1 MEVLK
6 LHNWQVS
13 IAQAMDIQMKLA
25 DKVSQ
30 IGEGV
35 SPSLVAGV
43 DIGVSRARKLGTAA
57 VVVLSYP
64 DFRLVELSVVTGR
77 LELPYIPG
85 LLSFRE
91 APLLLAA
98 CEKLRMTP
106 DLVLV
111 DGQGM
116 AHPRRLG
123 LACHLGLFLNTPTI
137 GCAKSR
143 LCGSCQEPGS
153 VPGDHAELVDGEEV
167 IGAVVRTRAGVKPV
181 YVSVGHKID
190 LAAAI
195 KWVLNCCRGYRLPE
209 PTRLAHL
216 AAGGN
221 LKAEDSIKAPA
232 QERLCD

>member
-1 MEVLK
+1 LK
-6 LHNWQVS
+6 LHSWQVS
-13 IAQAMDIQMKLA
+13 VAQAMDIQRKLA
-25 DKVSQ
+25 DRVST

-43 DIGVSRARKLGTAA
+43 DMGINKAQKTGTAA

-64 DFRLVELSVVTGR
+64 DLSLVELSVVTER
-77 LELPYIPG
+77 LEFPYVPG

-98 CEKLRMTP
+98 CEKLRMNP
-106 DLVLV
+106 DIIMV

-143 LCGSCQEPGS
+143 LCGRCQEPGNA
-153 VPGDHAELVDGEEV
+153 PGDHSELVDREEV

-190 LAAAI
+190 LADAVN
-195 KWVLNCCRGYRLPE
+195 WVFHCCRGYRLPE

-221 LKAEDSIKAPA
+221 LKVEDRNKAPG
-232 QERLCD
+232 Q

>member
-1 MEVLK
+1 MGINK
-6 LHNWQVS
+6 
-13 IAQAMDIQMKLA
+13 AQKT
-25 DKVSQ
+25 
-30 IGEGV
+30 
-35 SPSLVAGV
+35 
-43 DIGVSRARKLGTAA
+43 GTAA

-64 DFRLVELSVVTGR
+64 DLSLVELSVVTER
-77 LELPYIPG
+77 LEFPYVPG

-98 CEKLRMTP
+98 CEKLRMNP
-106 DLVLV
+106 DIIMV

-143 LCGSCQEPGS
+143 LCGRCQEPGNA
-153 VPGDHAELVDGEEV
+153 PGDHSELVDREEV

-190 LAAAI
+190 LADAVN
-195 KWVLNCCRGYRLPE
+195 WVFHCCRGYRLPE

-221 LKAEDSIKAPA
+221 LKVEDRNKAPG
-232 QERLCD
+232 Q

>member
-1 MEVLK
+1 MLK
-6 LHNWQVS
+6 LHSWQVS
-13 IAQAMDIQMKLA
+13 VAQAMDIQRKLA
-25 DKVSQ
+25 DRVST

-43 DIGVSRARKLGTAA
+43 DMGINKAQKTGTAA

-64 DFRLVELSVVTGR
+64 DLSLVELSVVTER
-77 LELPYIPG
+77 LEFPYVPG

-98 CEKLRMTP
+98 CEKLRMNP
-106 DLVLV
+106 DIIMV

-143 LCGSCQEPGS
+143 LCGRCQEPGNA
-153 VPGDHAELVDGEEV
+153 PGDHSELVDREEV

-190 LAAAI
+190 LADAVN
-195 KWVLNCCRGYRLPE
+195 WVFHCCRGYRLPE

-221 LKAEDSIKAPA
+221 LKVEDRNKAPG
-232 QERLCD
+232 Q